1 MFEPTVWIQPMATL
15 VVFGGFCIGLFRIV
29 TAKLDKKVDREVCHL
44 NIKHLTEKVEDTN
57 VKVADIAEDTKEILK
72 RNGGARNG

>member
-1 MFEPTVWIQPMATL
+1 MTNTEWAPLATL
-15 VVFGGFCIGLFRIV
+15 IVFGGFCIGLFRIV
-29 TAKLDKKVDREVCHL
+29 SGKLDKKVDREVCHL